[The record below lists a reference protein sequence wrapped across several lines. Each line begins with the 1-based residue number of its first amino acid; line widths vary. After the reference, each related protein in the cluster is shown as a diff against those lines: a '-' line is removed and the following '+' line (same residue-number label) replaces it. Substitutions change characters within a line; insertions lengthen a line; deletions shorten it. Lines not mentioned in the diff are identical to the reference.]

1 MKFCIKIKADKNI
14 NCIKIKILMN
24 FKSMSILEKQNF
36 NSVLPYRTKYTDKVE
51 RLSNDRVKINKIT
64 ALGFYFAQ
72 SSSF

>member
-1 MKFCIKIKADKNI
+1 
-14 NCIKIKILMN
+14 MN
-24 FKSMSILEKQNF
+24 FNSMSMKNLEKQNF